1 MIAKRIEVIE
11 GERPAQADE
20 QPHDVDM
27 NNSFEDDLRPIFDDM
42 GDLPDVAA
50 PENVHGTAV
59 EQVSRTLDKAQTYF
73 YKVDVKY
80 NNQKCFPSP
89 TN

>member
-27 NNSFEDDLRPIFDDM
+27 NNSFEDDLGPNFDDM
-42 GDLPDVAA
+42 GDLPNVAA

-59 EQVSRTLDKAQTYF
+59 EQVSRAIDKYTQHAKGYVTYRF
-73 YKVDVKY
+73 NYFQPV
-80 NNQKCFPSP
+80 FGI
-89 TN
+89 